1 MSALGVVS
9 DFVIGL
15 VAEPVWQG
23 AVLSLLLAETL
34 LHQEGLVGTH
44 LWLEILLL
52 YIFIPCI
59 SHPTGKKTC
68 RAPRDN
74 GEIQRGMEDISD
86 FCLGV
91 GEEILLKTKQSLLS
105 RIQG

>member
-23 AVLSLLLAETL
+23 SVLSLLLGETL

-52 YIFIPCI
+52 YIFRTLAYH
-59 SHPTGKKTC
+59 ST
-68 RAPRDN
+68 PRN
-74 GEIQRGMEDISD
+74 
-86 FCLGV
+86 
-91 GEEILLKTKQSLLS
+91 
-105 RIQG
+105 